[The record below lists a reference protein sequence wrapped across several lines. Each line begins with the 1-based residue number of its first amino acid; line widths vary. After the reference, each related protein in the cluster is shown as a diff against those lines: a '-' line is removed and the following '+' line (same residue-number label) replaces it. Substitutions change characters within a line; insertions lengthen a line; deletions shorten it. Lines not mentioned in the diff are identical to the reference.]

1 MHRNRSRRRGRWRAS
16 VVAGLIII
24 TTVAS
29 GITTAA
35 AASVFKSSP
44 PVPGQGVEGTIAAR
58 HAPSGRAVVKHAAVS
73 GPATATGA
81 LSTVISEQVH
91 GGYTAAG
98 IGMRNLGYGTIS
110 ITGVPA
116 GAAVKSATLVWD
128 VLADQTDPTFAN
140 GTLDGS
146 PINGTEW
153 ASGASPCW
161 PVGSNFSYEA
171 DVTSLVKGNGSYSLA
186 GFATGES
193 DGADPWNVGSTPP
206 LLEGAS
212 LIVVYQLASMPQV
225 SIQIAEGATE
235 TDSGNPAT
243 ATLDGFT
250 VAAPAAAKTTYIV
263 ADGQAPGNTASY
275 NGTTL
280 TGVGFPGGDPQAAP
294 TYSLGNLWDTVTT
307 DVSSLTSPGAT
318 SASLSVTGNDDCLV
332 WVGQVLSVTNA
343 SMSSVTYN
351 LHFKLWIPQRLV
363 VDPANPLGSTPY
375 PVWKGLAKTGLE
387 PDLSHPS
394 SAIGQFQPGSSC
406 SDPKGILKP
415 LKTSVKSTLGGDGYA
430 GYDGGKSFR
439 ADATVSF
446 TWDGSAISNLSA
458 TYRTPVSHRLIT
470 ETGAVKG
477 SCVEYHNATTSL
489 SAAQTTPST
498 LSIKLSGV
506 VGFLPDLTKFFG
518 AYPKTSWTVNVSQ
531 DGSLGISYSASE
543 FPTTALRVSVNGQ
556 TKATDLVNDASC
568 YPESSLLGPLAVGKL
583 VFLFHSTTKGSLPS
597 ISPNSPAAS
606 IDNRSPGC

>member
-1 MHRNRSRRRGRWRAS
+1 MHRNGSRRWGRWHAS

-24 TTVAS
+24 TTVAG
-29 GITTAA
+29 GISTAA
-35 AASVFKSSP
+35 AASVLKSSP
-44 PVPGQGVEGTIAAR
+44 AVPGPGVEGTIATR
-58 HAPSGRAVVKHAAVS
+58 HAPSGRAVVKHGAVS

-110 ITGVPA
+110 ITGVPT
-116 GAAVKSATLVWD
+116 GATVKSATLVWD
-128 VLADQTDPTFAN
+128 VLADQADPTFAN

-146 PINGTEW
+146 PITGTEW

-161 PVGSNFSYEA
+161 PVNSNFSYEA

-186 GFATGES
+186 GFATGEG

-225 SIQIAEGATE
+225 SVQIAEGATE

-250 VAAPAAAKTTYIV
+250 VTAPAAAKTTYIV
-263 ADGQAPGNTASY
+263 ADGQEPGNTASY
-275 NGTTL
+275 NGTL
-280 TGVGFPGGDPQAAP
+280 TGVSFPGGDPQAVP
-294 TYSLGNLWDTVTT
+294 NYSLGNLWDTVTT

-332 WVGQVLSVTNA
+332 WVGQVFSVTNA
-343 SMSSVTYN
+343 SVSSVTYN
-351 LHFKLWIPQRLV
+351 LNFKLWIPQRQV
-363 VDPANPLGSTPY
+363 VDPANPLGTAPY
-375 PVWKGLAKTGLE
+375 LGWQSLVKTGLE

-394 SAIGQFQPGSSC
+394 SKIGPFQPGSTC

-430 GYDGGKSFR
+430 SYDGGKSFR
-439 ADATVSF
+439 ADATISF
-446 TWDGSAISNLSA
+446 MWDGSTISNLST

-489 SAAQTTPST
+489 SATQTTPST
-498 LSIKLSGV
+498 LSVKLSGV
-506 VGFLPDLTKFFG
+506 VGFLPDLTKLAG
-518 AYPKTSWTVNVSQ
+518 AYPKTSWTMNVSQ

-543 FPTTALRVSVNGQ
+543 FPTTALQVSVNGQ

-568 YPESSLLGPLAVGKL
+568 YSQSSLLGPLAVGKL
-583 VFLFHSTTKGSLPS
+583 VFLFHRTTKGSLPP